1 MSATWTPVN
10 GKCAFC
16 NKEEHGYAL
25 KDKAGEF
32 QPACW
37 PCAKKRIKEEKDG
50 NDSHNHNG

>member
-1 MSATWTPVN
+1 MSAAWTPVN

-50 NDSHNHNG
+50 NDSNHHNG